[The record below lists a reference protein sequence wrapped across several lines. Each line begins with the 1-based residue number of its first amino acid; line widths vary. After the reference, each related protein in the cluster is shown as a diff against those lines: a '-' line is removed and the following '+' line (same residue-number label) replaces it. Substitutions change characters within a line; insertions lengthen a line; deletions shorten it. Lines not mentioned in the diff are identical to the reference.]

1 MSLQNPISTLN
12 NSTVSSRTKKSTIL
26 RGGKRSRLRAFYD
39 YSLIKSNN
47 KSDLKI
53 CKFISYS
60 KESDEFTIKPVGTLP
75 HQQVRGALMQKRL
88 GGFVLTEKLFF
99 REFLDNLL
107 FIVRSIDVTWETL
120 NDLHRLSEAEF
131 TIGFFQNILKQSQR
145 VL

>member
-1 MSLQNPISTLN
+1 
-12 NSTVSSRTKKSTIL
+12 
-26 RGGKRSRLRAFYD
+26 
-39 YSLIKSNN
+39 
-47 KSDLKI
+47 
-53 CKFISYS
+53 
-60 KESDEFTIKPVGTLP
+60 
-75 HQQVRGALMQKRL
+75 MQKRL

-107 FIVRSIDVTWETL
+107 FIVSTINVAWETF